1 MVKEAIKTVNL
12 SKKYGKNL
20 VVDDLNLSIESGEI
34 VGFLGLNGAGKT
46 TTMRMLLGLIKP
58 TSGECYIQGNKVDQN
73 NLEVL
78 NEIGYIIETPYSYPD
93 LTVQENLEIVSTL
106 RGIRNK
112 DVIDW
117 VTEKLKLDQYKDK
130 KVKHLSLGNVARLGI
145 AKAII
150 HKPKIL
156 ILDEPTNGLD
166 PFGVIE
172 VRELLKELANN
183 LGTTVLI
190 SSHKLEE
197 ISKIATRIVII
208 HEGRLIREVESKEL
222 DLYLEK
228 RLLVSGR
235 NNKAMKEVDGL
246 LVHIST
252 DYVFGG
258 DPYNTP
264 CKEDQKG
271 TPTGVYGLTKLH
283 GEQKIQATGVK
294 HIIIRTAWL
303 YSEFGKNFVKT
314 MLSLTAA
321 KPQLK
326 VVFDQCGTPTY
337 AGDLADVILDI
348 IENRKFDGN
357 EGIYHFSNEG
367 VCSWY
372 DFTLAIAELTG
383 NTTCEVLPC
392 HSDEYPSPV
401 VRPAYS
407 VLDKTKIKHTFGY
420 QIPYWRDSLKKCL
433 ANIGE

>member
-12 SKKYGKNL
+12 SKKYGKTL
-20 VVDDLNLSIESGEI
+20 VVNDLNLSISSGEI

-58 TSGECYIQGNKVDQN
+58 TSGEYYIQGNKVDQY

-78 NEIGYIIETPYSYPD
+78 NEIGYIIETPYSYPE

-106 RGIRNK
+106 RGLRNK
-112 DVIDW
+112 DIIDW

-130 KVKHLSLGNVARLGI
+130 QVKHLSLGNVARLGI

-197 ISKIATRIVII
+197 ISKVATRIVII
-208 HEGRLIREVESKEL
+208 HDGRLIREVESKEL

-235 NNKAMKEVDGL
+235 NNKAMKEVLSAKGYQVNFKSDLENNSCYLELIDTKSVESSEEIATL
-246 LVHIST
+246 LVNAGYPPKMLT
-252 DYVFGG
+252 VE
-258 DPYNTP
+258 
-264 CKEDQKG
+264 KED
-271 TPTGVYGLTKLH
+271 L
-283 GEQKIQATGVK
+283 
-294 HIIIRTAWL
+294 
-303 YSEFGKNFVKT
+303 
-314 MLSLTAA
+314 
-321 KPQLK
+321 
-326 VVFDQCGTPTY
+326 
-337 AGDLADVILDI
+337 
-348 IENRKFDGN
+348 ENYFLR
-357 EGIYHFSNEG
+357 
-367 VCSWY
+367 
-372 DFTLAIAELTG
+372 
-383 NTTCEVLPC
+383 VLNDC
-392 HSDEYPSPV
+392 N
-401 VRPAYS
+401 RGA
-407 VLDKTKIKHTFGY
+407 
-420 QIPYWRDSLKKCL
+420 
-433 ANIGE
+433 

>member
-1 MVKEAIKTVNL
+1 MVKEAIKIVNL
-12 SKKYGKNL
+12 SKKYGKTL
-20 VVDDLNLSIESGEI
+20 VVDDLNLSIRSGEI

-58 TSGECYIQGNKVDQN
+58 TSGECYIQGNKIDQY

-117 VTEKLKLDQYKDK
+117 VIEKLKLDQYKDK
-130 KVKHLSLGNVARLGI
+130 QVKHLSLGNVARLGI

-197 ISKIATRIVII
+197 ISKVATRIVII

-228 RLLVSGR
+228 RLLVSGS
-235 NNKAMKEVDGL
+235 NNKAMKEVLSAKGYQVNFKSDLENKSCYLELIDTKSVESSEEIATL
-246 LVHIST
+246 LVNAGYPPKMLT
-252 DYVFGG
+252 VE
-258 DPYNTP
+258 
-264 CKEDQKG
+264 KEDLENYFLRILNDCNKG
-271 TPTGVYGLTKLH
+271 
-283 GEQKIQATGVK
+283 A
-294 HIIIRTAWL
+294 
-303 YSEFGKNFVKT
+303 
-314 MLSLTAA
+314 
-321 KPQLK
+321 
-326 VVFDQCGTPTY
+326 
-337 AGDLADVILDI
+337 
-348 IENRKFDGN
+348 
-357 EGIYHFSNEG
+357 
-367 VCSWY
+367 
-372 DFTLAIAELTG
+372 
-383 NTTCEVLPC
+383 
-392 HSDEYPSPV
+392 
-401 VRPAYS
+401 
-407 VLDKTKIKHTFGY
+407 
-420 QIPYWRDSLKKCL
+420 
-433 ANIGE
+433 

>member
-12 SKKYGKNL
+12 SKKYGKTL
-20 VVDDLNLSIESGEI
+20 VVDDLNLSISSGEI

-58 TSGECYIQGNKVDQN
+58 TSGECYIQGNKVDQY

-78 NEIGYIIETPYSYPD
+78 NEIGYIIETPYSYPE

-117 VTEKLKLDQYKDK
+117 VIEKLKLDQYKDK
-130 KVKHLSLGNVARLGI
+130 QVKHLSLGNIARLGI

-150 HKPKIL
+150 HKPEIL

-197 ISKIATRIVII
+197 ISKVATRIVII

-228 RLLVSGR
+228 RLLVSGS
-235 NNKAMKEVDGL
+235 NNKAMKEVLSAKGYQVNFKSDLENNSCYLELIDTKSVESSEEIATL
-246 LVHIST
+246 LVNAGYPPKMLT
-252 DYVFGG
+252 VE
-258 DPYNTP
+258 
-264 CKEDQKG
+264 KEDLEN
-271 TPTGVYGLTKLH
+271 YFL
-283 GEQKIQATGVK
+283 
-294 HIIIRTAWL
+294 R
-303 YSEFGKNFVKT
+303 
-314 MLSLTAA
+314 
-321 KPQLK
+321 
-326 VVFDQCGTPTY
+326 
-337 AGDLADVILDI
+337 ILNDC
-348 IENRKFDGN
+348 NRG
-357 EGIYHFSNEG
+357 
-367 VCSWY
+367 
-372 DFTLAIAELTG
+372 A
-383 NTTCEVLPC
+383 
-392 HSDEYPSPV
+392 
-401 VRPAYS
+401 
-407 VLDKTKIKHTFGY
+407 
-420 QIPYWRDSLKKCL
+420 
-433 ANIGE
+433 

>member
-1 MVKEAIKTVNL
+1 MVKETIKTVNL
-12 SKKYGKNL
+12 SKKYGKTL
-20 VVDDLNLSIESGEI
+20 VVDDLNLSISAGEI

-58 TSGECYIQGNKVDQN
+58 TSGECYIQGNKIDQY
-73 NLEVL
+73 NLEVR

-112 DVIDW
+112 DAIDW

-130 KVKHLSLGNVARLGI
+130 QVKHLSLGNVARLGI

-197 ISKIATRIVII
+197 ISKVATRIVII
-208 HEGRLIREVESKEL
+208 HGGRLIREVESKEL

-235 NNKAMKEVDGL
+235 NNKAMKEVLSAKGYQVNFKSDLENNSCYLELIDTKSVESSEEIATL
-246 LVHIST
+246 LVNAGYPPKMLT
-252 DYVFGG
+252 VE
-258 DPYNTP
+258 
-264 CKEDQKG
+264 KEDLEN
-271 TPTGVYGLTKLH
+271 YFL
-283 GEQKIQATGVK
+283 
-294 HIIIRTAWL
+294 R
-303 YSEFGKNFVKT
+303 
-314 MLSLTAA
+314 
-321 KPQLK
+321 
-326 VVFDQCGTPTY
+326 
-337 AGDLADVILDI
+337 ILNDC
-348 IENRKFDGN
+348 NRG
-357 EGIYHFSNEG
+357 
-367 VCSWY
+367 
-372 DFTLAIAELTG
+372 A
-383 NTTCEVLPC
+383 
-392 HSDEYPSPV
+392 
-401 VRPAYS
+401 
-407 VLDKTKIKHTFGY
+407 
-420 QIPYWRDSLKKCL
+420 
-433 ANIGE
+433 

>member
-12 SKKYGKNL
+12 SKKYGKTL
-20 VVDDLNLSIESGEI
+20 VVNDLNLSISSGEI

-58 TSGECYIQGNKVDQN
+58 TSGECYIQGNKIDQYN
-73 NLEVL
+73 VEVL

-106 RGIRNK
+106 REIRNK

-130 KVKHLSLGNVARLGI
+130 QVKHLSLGNIARLGI

-150 HKPKIL
+150 HKPEIL

-197 ISKIATRIVII
+197 ISKVATRIVII

-228 RLLVSGR
+228 RLLVSGS
-235 NNKAMKEVDGL
+235 NNKAMKEVLSAKGYQVNFKSDLENNSCYLELIDIKSVESSEEIATL
-246 LVHIST
+246 LVNAGYPPKMLT
-252 DYVFGG
+252 VE
-258 DPYNTP
+258 
-264 CKEDQKG
+264 KED
-271 TPTGVYGLTKLH
+271 L
-283 GEQKIQATGVK
+283 
-294 HIIIRTAWL
+294 
-303 YSEFGKNFVKT
+303 
-314 MLSLTAA
+314 
-321 KPQLK
+321 
-326 VVFDQCGTPTY
+326 
-337 AGDLADVILDI
+337 
-348 IENRKFDGN
+348 ENYFLR
-357 EGIYHFSNEG
+357 
-367 VCSWY
+367 
-372 DFTLAIAELTG
+372 
-383 NTTCEVLPC
+383 VLNDC
-392 HSDEYPSPV
+392 N
-401 VRPAYS
+401 RGA
-407 VLDKTKIKHTFGY
+407 
-420 QIPYWRDSLKKCL
+420 
-433 ANIGE
+433 

>member
-12 SKKYGKNL
+12 SKKYGKTL
-20 VVDDLNLSIESGEI
+20 VVNDLNLSISSGEI

-58 TSGECYIQGNKVDQN
+58 TSGECYIQGNKIDQYN
-73 NLEVL
+73 VEVL

-130 KVKHLSLGNVARLGI
+130 QVKHLSLGNIARLGI

-150 HKPKIL
+150 HKPEIL

-197 ISKIATRIVII
+197 ISKVATRIVII

-235 NNKAMKEVDGL
+235 NNKAMKEVLSAKGYQVNFKSDLENNSCYLELIDIKSVESSEEIATL
-246 LVHIST
+246 LVNAGYPPKMLT
-252 DYVFGG
+252 VE
-258 DPYNTP
+258 
-264 CKEDQKG
+264 KED
-271 TPTGVYGLTKLH
+271 L
-283 GEQKIQATGVK
+283 
-294 HIIIRTAWL
+294 
-303 YSEFGKNFVKT
+303 
-314 MLSLTAA
+314 
-321 KPQLK
+321 
-326 VVFDQCGTPTY
+326 
-337 AGDLADVILDI
+337 
-348 IENRKFDGN
+348 ENYFLR
-357 EGIYHFSNEG
+357 
-367 VCSWY
+367 
-372 DFTLAIAELTG
+372 
-383 NTTCEVLPC
+383 VLNDC
-392 HSDEYPSPV
+392 N
-401 VRPAYS
+401 RGA
-407 VLDKTKIKHTFGY
+407 
-420 QIPYWRDSLKKCL
+420 
-433 ANIGE
+433 

>member
-106 RGIRNK
+106 RGIRNT
-112 DVIDW
+112 DVVDW
-117 VTEKLKLDQYKDK
+117 VTEKLKLKQYKDK
-130 KVKHLSLGNVARLGI
+130 QVKRLSLGNIARLGI

-208 HEGRLIREVESKEL
+208 HEGRLIREVESKDL
-222 DLYLEK
+222 DKYLEK
-228 RLLVSGR
+228 KLWVSGS
-235 NNKAMKEVDGL
+235 NNKAIKAVLSNNGYQVNFKSDLENNSSYLELIDTKSVESSEEIATL
-246 LVHIST
+246 LVNAGYPPKILT
-252 DYVFGG
+252 VE
-258 DPYNTP
+258 
-264 CKEDQKG
+264 KEDLEN
-271 TPTGVYGLTKLH
+271 YFLRILNDYNR
-283 GEQKIQATGVK
+283 GE
-294 HIIIRTAWL
+294 
-303 YSEFGKNFVKT
+303 
-314 MLSLTAA
+314 
-321 KPQLK
+321 
-326 VVFDQCGTPTY
+326 
-337 AGDLADVILDI
+337 
-348 IENRKFDGN
+348 
-357 EGIYHFSNEG
+357 
-367 VCSWY
+367 
-372 DFTLAIAELTG
+372 
-383 NTTCEVLPC
+383 
-392 HSDEYPSPV
+392 
-401 VRPAYS
+401 
-407 VLDKTKIKHTFGY
+407 
-420 QIPYWRDSLKKCL
+420 
-433 ANIGE
+433 

>member
-1 MVKEAIKTVNL
+1 MKEAIKTVNL
-12 SKKYGKNL
+12 SKKYRKNL
-20 VVDDLNLSIESGEI
+20 VVDDLNLSIKSGEI

-58 TSGECYIQGNKVDQN
+58 TSGEYYIQGNKVDQY

-130 KVKHLSLGNVARLGI
+130 QVKHLSLGNIARLGI

-197 ISKIATRIVII
+197 ISKVATRIVII
-208 HEGRLIREVESKEL
+208 HDGRLIKEVESKEL

-235 NNKAMKEVDGL
+235 NNKAMKEVLSAKGYQVNFKSDLENNSCYLELIDTKSVESSEEIATL
-246 LVHIST
+246 LVNAGYPPKMLT
-252 DYVFGG
+252 VE
-258 DPYNTP
+258 
-264 CKEDQKG
+264 KEDLENYFLRILNDCNKG
-271 TPTGVYGLTKLH
+271 
-283 GEQKIQATGVK
+283 A
-294 HIIIRTAWL
+294 
-303 YSEFGKNFVKT
+303 
-314 MLSLTAA
+314 
-321 KPQLK
+321 
-326 VVFDQCGTPTY
+326 
-337 AGDLADVILDI
+337 
-348 IENRKFDGN
+348 
-357 EGIYHFSNEG
+357 
-367 VCSWY
+367 
-372 DFTLAIAELTG
+372 
-383 NTTCEVLPC
+383 
-392 HSDEYPSPV
+392 
-401 VRPAYS
+401 
-407 VLDKTKIKHTFGY
+407 
-420 QIPYWRDSLKKCL
+420 
-433 ANIGE
+433 

>member
-12 SKKYGKNL
+12 SKKYGKTL
-20 VVDDLNLSIESGEI
+20 VVDELNLSIKSGEI

-58 TSGECYIQGNKVDQN
+58 TSGEYYIQGNKVDQY

-78 NEIGYIIETPYSYPD
+78 NEIGYIIETPYSYPE

-112 DVIDW
+112 DIIDW

-197 ISKIATRIVII
+197 ISKVATRIVII
-208 HEGRLIREVESKEL
+208 HDGRLIREVESKEL

-235 NNKAMKEVDGL
+235 NNKAMKEVLSAKGYQVNFKSDLENNSCYLELIDTKSVESSEEIATL
-246 LVHIST
+246 LVNAGYPPRILT
-252 DYVFGG
+252 VE
-258 DPYNTP
+258 
-264 CKEDQKG
+264 KEDLENYFLRILNDCNKG
-271 TPTGVYGLTKLH
+271 
-283 GEQKIQATGVK
+283 A
-294 HIIIRTAWL
+294 
-303 YSEFGKNFVKT
+303 
-314 MLSLTAA
+314 
-321 KPQLK
+321 
-326 VVFDQCGTPTY
+326 
-337 AGDLADVILDI
+337 
-348 IENRKFDGN
+348 
-357 EGIYHFSNEG
+357 
-367 VCSWY
+367 
-372 DFTLAIAELTG
+372 
-383 NTTCEVLPC
+383 
-392 HSDEYPSPV
+392 
-401 VRPAYS
+401 
-407 VLDKTKIKHTFGY
+407 
-420 QIPYWRDSLKKCL
+420 
-433 ANIGE
+433 

>member
-20 VVDDLNLSIESGEI
+20 VVNDLNLSIESGEI

-106 RGIRNK
+106 RGLRNK

-117 VTEKLKLDQYKDK
+117 VIEKLKLDQYKDK
-130 KVKHLSLGNVARLGI
+130 QVKHLSLGNIARLGI

-150 HKPKIL
+150 HKPEIL

-197 ISKIATRIVII
+197 ISKVATRIVII
-208 HEGRLIREVESKEL
+208 HDGRLIREVESKEL

-235 NNKAMKEVDGL
+235 NNKAMKEVLSAKGYQVNFKSDLENNSCYLELIDTKSVESSEEIATL
-246 LVHIST
+246 LVNAGYPPKMLT
-252 DYVFGG
+252 VE
-258 DPYNTP
+258 
-264 CKEDQKG
+264 KED
-271 TPTGVYGLTKLH
+271 L
-283 GEQKIQATGVK
+283 
-294 HIIIRTAWL
+294 
-303 YSEFGKNFVKT
+303 
-314 MLSLTAA
+314 
-321 KPQLK
+321 
-326 VVFDQCGTPTY
+326 
-337 AGDLADVILDI
+337 
-348 IENRKFDGN
+348 ENYFLR
-357 EGIYHFSNEG
+357 
-367 VCSWY
+367 
-372 DFTLAIAELTG
+372 
-383 NTTCEVLPC
+383 VLNDC
-392 HSDEYPSPV
+392 N
-401 VRPAYS
+401 RGA
-407 VLDKTKIKHTFGY
+407 
-420 QIPYWRDSLKKCL
+420 
-433 ANIGE
+433 

>member
-12 SKKYGKNL
+12 SKKYGKTL
-20 VVDDLNLSIESGEI
+20 VVNDLNLSISSGEI

-58 TSGECYIQGNKVDQN
+58 TSGECYIQGNKIDQYN
-73 NLEVL
+73 VEVL

-130 KVKHLSLGNVARLGI
+130 QVKHLSLGNIARLGI

-197 ISKIATRIVII
+197 ISKVATRIVII
-208 HEGRLIREVESKEL
+208 HGGRLIREVESKEL

-228 RLLVSGR
+228 RLLVSGS
-235 NNKAMKEVDGL
+235 NNKAMKEVLSAKGYQVNFKSDLENHFCYLELIDTKSVESSEEIATL
-246 LVHIST
+246 LVNAGYPPKMLT
-252 DYVFGG
+252 VE
-258 DPYNTP
+258 
-264 CKEDQKG
+264 KEDLEN
-271 TPTGVYGLTKLH
+271 YFLRILNDYNR
-283 GEQKIQATGVK
+283 GE
-294 HIIIRTAWL
+294 
-303 YSEFGKNFVKT
+303 
-314 MLSLTAA
+314 
-321 KPQLK
+321 
-326 VVFDQCGTPTY
+326 
-337 AGDLADVILDI
+337 
-348 IENRKFDGN
+348 
-357 EGIYHFSNEG
+357 
-367 VCSWY
+367 
-372 DFTLAIAELTG
+372 
-383 NTTCEVLPC
+383 
-392 HSDEYPSPV
+392 
-401 VRPAYS
+401 
-407 VLDKTKIKHTFGY
+407 
-420 QIPYWRDSLKKCL
+420 
-433 ANIGE
+433 

>member
-1 MVKEAIKTVNL
+1 MVKEAIKIVNL
-12 SKKYGKNL
+12 SKKYGKTL
-20 VVDDLNLSIESGEI
+20 VVDELNLSIKSGEI

-58 TSGECYIQGNKVDQN
+58 TSGECYIQGNKVDQY

-78 NEIGYIIETPYSYPD
+78 NEIGYIIETPYSYPE

-130 KVKHLSLGNVARLGI
+130 QVKHLSLGNIARLGI

-197 ISKIATRIVII
+197 ISKVATRIVII

-228 RLLVSGR
+228 KLWIRGS
-235 NNKAMKEVDGL
+235 NNKAIKAVLSNNGYQVNFKSDLENNFCYLELIDTKSVESSEEIATL
-246 LVHIST
+246 LVNAGYPPKMLT
-252 DYVFGG
+252 VE
-258 DPYNTP
+258 
-264 CKEDQKG
+264 KEDLEN
-271 TPTGVYGLTKLH
+271 YFL
-283 GEQKIQATGVK
+283 
-294 HIIIRTAWL
+294 R
-303 YSEFGKNFVKT
+303 
-314 MLSLTAA
+314 
-321 KPQLK
+321 
-326 VVFDQCGTPTY
+326 
-337 AGDLADVILDI
+337 ILNNCNRGAYN
-348 IENRKFDGN
+348 EN
-357 EGIYHFSNEG
+357 E
-367 VCSWY
+367 
-372 DFTLAIAELTG
+372 
-383 NTTCEVLPC
+383 
-392 HSDEYPSPV
+392 
-401 VRPAYS
+401 
-407 VLDKTKIKHTFGY
+407 
-420 QIPYWRDSLKKCL
+420 
-433 ANIGE
+433 

>member
-20 VVDDLNLSIESGEI
+20 VVNDLNLSIESGEL

-58 TSGECYIQGNKVDQN
+58 TSGECYIQGNKIDQY
-73 NLEVL
+73 NLEVR

-112 DVIDW
+112 DAIDW

-130 KVKHLSLGNVARLGI
+130 QVKHLSLGNVARLGI

-197 ISKIATRIVII
+197 ISKVATRIVII
-208 HEGRLIREVESKEL
+208 HGGRLIREVESKEL

-235 NNKAMKEVDGL
+235 NNKAMKEVLSAKGYQVNFKSDLENNSCYLELIDTKSVESSEEIATL
-246 LVHIST
+246 LVNAGYPPKMLT
-252 DYVFGG
+252 VE
-258 DPYNTP
+258 
-264 CKEDQKG
+264 KEDLEN
-271 TPTGVYGLTKLH
+271 YFL
-283 GEQKIQATGVK
+283 
-294 HIIIRTAWL
+294 R
-303 YSEFGKNFVKT
+303 
-314 MLSLTAA
+314 
-321 KPQLK
+321 
-326 VVFDQCGTPTY
+326 
-337 AGDLADVILDI
+337 ILNDC
-348 IENRKFDGN
+348 NRG
-357 EGIYHFSNEG
+357 
-367 VCSWY
+367 
-372 DFTLAIAELTG
+372 A
-383 NTTCEVLPC
+383 
-392 HSDEYPSPV
+392 
-401 VRPAYS
+401 
-407 VLDKTKIKHTFGY
+407 
-420 QIPYWRDSLKKCL
+420 
-433 ANIGE
+433 

>member
-12 SKKYGKNL
+12 SKKYGKTL
-20 VVDDLNLSIESGEI
+20 VVDDLNLSISSGEI

-58 TSGECYIQGNKVDQN
+58 TSGEYYIQGNKVDQY

-78 NEIGYIIETPYSYPD
+78 NEIGYIIETPYSYPE

-112 DVIDW
+112 DIIDW

-197 ISKIATRIVII
+197 ISKVATRIVII
-208 HEGRLIREVESKEL
+208 HDGRLIREVESKEL

-235 NNKAMKEVDGL
+235 NNKAMKEVLSAKGYQVNFKSDLENNSCYLELIDTKSVESSEEIATL
-246 LVHIST
+246 LANAGYPPRILTVE
-252 DYVFGG
+252 
-258 DPYNTP
+258 
-264 CKEDQKG
+264 KEDLENYFLRILNDCNKG
-271 TPTGVYGLTKLH
+271 
-283 GEQKIQATGVK
+283 A
-294 HIIIRTAWL
+294 
-303 YSEFGKNFVKT
+303 
-314 MLSLTAA
+314 
-321 KPQLK
+321 
-326 VVFDQCGTPTY
+326 
-337 AGDLADVILDI
+337 
-348 IENRKFDGN
+348 
-357 EGIYHFSNEG
+357 
-367 VCSWY
+367 
-372 DFTLAIAELTG
+372 
-383 NTTCEVLPC
+383 
-392 HSDEYPSPV
+392 
-401 VRPAYS
+401 
-407 VLDKTKIKHTFGY
+407 
-420 QIPYWRDSLKKCL
+420 
-433 ANIGE
+433 

>member
-12 SKKYGKNL
+12 SKKYGKTL
-20 VVDDLNLSIESGEI
+20 VVNDLNLSISSGEI

-58 TSGECYIQGNKVDQN
+58 TSGECYIQGNKIDQYN
-73 NLEVL
+73 VEVL

-130 KVKHLSLGNVARLGI
+130 QVKHLSLGNIARLGI

-150 HKPKIL
+150 HKPEIL

-197 ISKIATRIVII
+197 ISKVATRIVII

-235 NNKAMKEVDGL
+235 NNKAMKEVLSAKGYQVNFKSDLENNSCYLELIDTKSVESSEEIATL
-246 LVHIST
+246 LVNAGYPPKMLT
-252 DYVFGG
+252 VE
-258 DPYNTP
+258 
-264 CKEDQKG
+264 KED
-271 TPTGVYGLTKLH
+271 L
-283 GEQKIQATGVK
+283 
-294 HIIIRTAWL
+294 
-303 YSEFGKNFVKT
+303 
-314 MLSLTAA
+314 
-321 KPQLK
+321 
-326 VVFDQCGTPTY
+326 
-337 AGDLADVILDI
+337 
-348 IENRKFDGN
+348 ENYFLR
-357 EGIYHFSNEG
+357 
-367 VCSWY
+367 
-372 DFTLAIAELTG
+372 
-383 NTTCEVLPC
+383 VLNDC
-392 HSDEYPSPV
+392 N
-401 VRPAYS
+401 RGA
-407 VLDKTKIKHTFGY
+407 
-420 QIPYWRDSLKKCL
+420 
-433 ANIGE
+433 

>member
-1 MVKEAIKTVNL
+1 MVKEAIKTINL
-12 SKKYGKNL
+12 SKKYGKTF
-20 VVDDLNLSIESGEI
+20 VVDDLNLSISSSEI

-58 TSGECYIQGNKVDQN
+58 TSGECYIQGNKVDQY

-106 RGIRNK
+106 RGVRNK

-130 KVKHLSLGNVARLGI
+130 QVKHLSLGNVARLGI

-197 ISKIATRIVII
+197 ISKVATRIVII

-228 RLLVSGR
+228 KLLVSGR
-235 NNKAMKEVDGL
+235 NNKAMKEVLSAKGYQVNFKSDSENNSRYLELIDTKSVESSEEIATL
-246 LVHIST
+246 LVNAGYPPKILT
-252 DYVFGG
+252 VE
-258 DPYNTP
+258 
-264 CKEDQKG
+264 KEDLEN
-271 TPTGVYGLTKLH
+271 YFL
-283 GEQKIQATGVK
+283 
-294 HIIIRTAWL
+294 R
-303 YSEFGKNFVKT
+303 
-314 MLSLTAA
+314 
-321 KPQLK
+321 
-326 VVFDQCGTPTY
+326 
-337 AGDLADVILDI
+337 ILNDC
-348 IENRKFDGN
+348 NRG
-357 EGIYHFSNEG
+357 
-367 VCSWY
+367 
-372 DFTLAIAELTG
+372 A
-383 NTTCEVLPC
+383 
-392 HSDEYPSPV
+392 
-401 VRPAYS
+401 
-407 VLDKTKIKHTFGY
+407 
-420 QIPYWRDSLKKCL
+420 
-433 ANIGE
+433 

>member
-1 MVKEAIKTVNL
+1 MVKEAIKTINL

-20 VVDDLNLSIESGEI
+20 VVDDLNISIDSGEI

-58 TSGECYIQGNKVDQN
+58 TSGECYIQGNKVDRY

-93 LTVQENLEIVSTL
+93 LTVKENLEIVSTL

-112 DVIDW
+112 DVVDW
-117 VTEKLKLDQYKDK
+117 VTEKLKLNQYKDK

-166 PFGVIE
+166 PLGVIE
-172 VRELLKELANN
+172 VRALLKELANN

-228 RLLVSGR
+228 KLWVSGSDNKAIKAELSNNGYQVNFKSDLENNSCYLELIDTKSVESSEEIATLLVNAGYPP
-235 NNKAMKEVDGL
+235 KILTVE
-246 LVHIST
+246 
-252 DYVFGG
+252 
-258 DPYNTP
+258 
-264 CKEDQKG
+264 KEDLEN
-271 TPTGVYGLTKLH
+271 YFLRILNDYNR
-283 GEQKIQATGVK
+283 GE
-294 HIIIRTAWL
+294 
-303 YSEFGKNFVKT
+303 
-314 MLSLTAA
+314 
-321 KPQLK
+321 
-326 VVFDQCGTPTY
+326 
-337 AGDLADVILDI
+337 
-348 IENRKFDGN
+348 
-357 EGIYHFSNEG
+357 
-367 VCSWY
+367 
-372 DFTLAIAELTG
+372 
-383 NTTCEVLPC
+383 
-392 HSDEYPSPV
+392 
-401 VRPAYS
+401 
-407 VLDKTKIKHTFGY
+407 
-420 QIPYWRDSLKKCL
+420 
-433 ANIGE
+433 

>member
-1 MVKEAIKTVNL
+1 MVKEAVKTVNL

-78 NEIGYIIETPYSYPD
+78 NEIGYIIETPYSYSD

-106 RGIRNK
+106 RGIRNT
-112 DVIDW
+112 DVVDW
-117 VTEKLKLDQYKDK
+117 VTEKLKLKQYKDK
-130 KVKHLSLGNVARLGI
+130 QVKHLSLGNIARLGI

-208 HEGRLIREVESKEL
+208 HEGRLIREVESKDL
-222 DLYLEK
+222 DKYLEK
-228 RLLVSGR
+228 KLWVSGS
-235 NNKAMKEVDGL
+235 NNKAIKAVLSNNGYQVNFKSDLENNSSYLELIDTKSVESSEEIATL
-246 LVHIST
+246 LVNAGYPPKILT
-252 DYVFGG
+252 VE
-258 DPYNTP
+258 
-264 CKEDQKG
+264 KEDLEN
-271 TPTGVYGLTKLH
+271 YFLRILNDYNR
-283 GEQKIQATGVK
+283 GE
-294 HIIIRTAWL
+294 
-303 YSEFGKNFVKT
+303 
-314 MLSLTAA
+314 
-321 KPQLK
+321 
-326 VVFDQCGTPTY
+326 
-337 AGDLADVILDI
+337 
-348 IENRKFDGN
+348 
-357 EGIYHFSNEG
+357 
-367 VCSWY
+367 
-372 DFTLAIAELTG
+372 
-383 NTTCEVLPC
+383 
-392 HSDEYPSPV
+392 
-401 VRPAYS
+401 
-407 VLDKTKIKHTFGY
+407 
-420 QIPYWRDSLKKCL
+420 
-433 ANIGE
+433 

>member
-12 SKKYGKNL
+12 SKKYGKTL
-20 VVDDLNLSIESGEI
+20 VVNDLNLSISSGEI

-58 TSGECYIQGNKVDQN
+58 TSGECYIQGNKIDQYN
-73 NLEVL
+73 VEVL

-130 KVKHLSLGNVARLGI
+130 QVKHLSLGNIARLGI

-150 HKPKIL
+150 HKPEIL

-197 ISKIATRIVII
+197 ISKVATRIVII

-228 RLLVSGR
+228 RLLVSGS
-235 NNKAMKEVDGL
+235 NNKAMKEVLSAKGYQVNFKSDLENNSCYLELIDTKSVESSEEIATL
-246 LVHIST
+246 LVNAGHPPKMLT
-252 DYVFGG
+252 VE
-258 DPYNTP
+258 
-264 CKEDQKG
+264 KEDLEN
-271 TPTGVYGLTKLH
+271 YFL
-283 GEQKIQATGVK
+283 
-294 HIIIRTAWL
+294 R
-303 YSEFGKNFVKT
+303 
-314 MLSLTAA
+314 
-321 KPQLK
+321 
-326 VVFDQCGTPTY
+326 
-337 AGDLADVILDI
+337 ILNDC
-348 IENRKFDGN
+348 NRG
-357 EGIYHFSNEG
+357 
-367 VCSWY
+367 
-372 DFTLAIAELTG
+372 A
-383 NTTCEVLPC
+383 
-392 HSDEYPSPV
+392 
-401 VRPAYS
+401 
-407 VLDKTKIKHTFGY
+407 
-420 QIPYWRDSLKKCL
+420 
-433 ANIGE
+433 

>member
-20 VVDDLNLSIESGEI
+20 VVNDLNLSIESGEI

-58 TSGECYIQGNKVDQN
+58 TSGECYIQGNKIDQY
-73 NLEVL
+73 NLEVR

-106 RGIRNK
+106 RGIRNT
-112 DVIDW
+112 DVVDW
-117 VTEKLKLDQYKDK
+117 VTEKLKLKQYKDK
-130 KVKHLSLGNVARLGI
+130 QVKHLSLGNIARLGI

-197 ISKIATRIVII
+197 ISKVATRIVII
-208 HEGRLIREVESKEL
+208 HDGRLIREVESKEL

-235 NNKAMKEVDGL
+235 NNKAMKEVLSAKGYQVNFKSDLENNSCYLELIDTKSVESSEEIATL
-246 LVHIST
+246 LVNAGYPPKMLT
-252 DYVFGG
+252 VE
-258 DPYNTP
+258 
-264 CKEDQKG
+264 KEDLEN
-271 TPTGVYGLTKLH
+271 YFL
-283 GEQKIQATGVK
+283 
-294 HIIIRTAWL
+294 R
-303 YSEFGKNFVKT
+303 
-314 MLSLTAA
+314 
-321 KPQLK
+321 
-326 VVFDQCGTPTY
+326 
-337 AGDLADVILDI
+337 ILNDC
-348 IENRKFDGN
+348 NRG
-357 EGIYHFSNEG
+357 
-367 VCSWY
+367 
-372 DFTLAIAELTG
+372 A
-383 NTTCEVLPC
+383 
-392 HSDEYPSPV
+392 
-401 VRPAYS
+401 
-407 VLDKTKIKHTFGY
+407 
-420 QIPYWRDSLKKCL
+420 
-433 ANIGE
+433 